1 VLPELL
7 SRELRWLP
15 VVRILR
21 SHVREVHVLAA
32 EVAAKQTQAHLAFGS
47 ESSGRWASWSLRG
60 KGRFRGQRHRCDR
73 ESDGEK
79 SCGRQ
84 TE

>member
-1 VLPELL
+1 MLPELL

-15 VVRILR
+15 VVRIVR

-60 KGRFRGQRHRCDR
+60 KGRFR
-73 ESDGEK
+73 DGEK